1 MKDTNPIRSSI
12 CKAAKNIAQAVGAK
26 AIIVES
32 ATGRVARAMVHY
44 RPDCPV
50 IAVATSQLVCRKLC
64 LNWGVMAV
72 MGEENAHLI
81 QLRNRLWKRHSAQ
94 ALSKRRHGCSAF
106 VKQNLPDFKHRF
118 T

>member
-12 CKAAKNIAQAVGAK
+12 CKAAKNVAQAVGAK

-72 MGEENAHLI
+72 MGGKGTQHRRC
-81 QLRNRLWKRHSAQ
+81 Q
-94 ALSKRRHGCSAF
+94 KRRHGCCAF